1 MARRGET
8 PGPVEVRHP
17 GFGGLDL
24 SDAPRGSRPNG
35 AQEAVDIVLAGVDQI
50 RPRRGSER
58 WADPSILDGAA
69 LPIDLFAFNIQN
81 LPIVMWGTEE
91 GLGFMAGGVEG
102 AHNSTIA
109 TPRTWYDFARVGSP
123 AVQTV
128 FVGGQGSFPVNGMVV
143 RRYRLGLGFD
153 SPAVSISGAAAAGD
167 MGRACVLGVW
177 GPDARL
183 LMGGYSGTSPSGPNG
198 LSVDQ
203 DTIVVSNPG
212 DPTAFGTA
220 VNPGLPIFR
229 VGAGDGESVMGIVEF
244 RDMAFIFKESRAW
257 VLTGISAGPTGAPEF
272 HRRPFDIGYC
282 GVPLGPGAMGAARD
296 GVYFVT
302 RRGVYR
308 ASGNGAPVSVSD
320 DIESLF
326 SAGTLTDD
334 WSKVRLAVDGP
345 LVIVTYPRPVL
356 GSSGGRRGQL
366 VYDIDRKEWVNW
378 ELCAA
383 AFGASD
389 DKLYFVDTGRDV
401 VTGDTGFK
409 PALWVMANQ
418 ETDYEGSSGWSN
430 MQQTPTRPMPVW
442 RSVDQDFGSTAMKYI
457 HQTKI
462 WAEWQ
467 PTATSGQKKLEVFT
481 DYGNGGG
488 QDLPGEGTVRH
499 GYKGT
504 RFSFRL
510 SGRLRRITG
519 MTHLISGQGVGDGI
533 ESDGGNSS

>member
-203 DTIVVSNPG
+203 DTIVAAPG
-212 DPTAFGTA
+212 VGVIVCDLGPPALATAGT
-220 VNPGLPIFR
+220 
-229 VGAGDGESVMGIVEF
+229 GD
-244 RDMAFIFKESRAW
+244 
-257 VLTGISAGPTGAPEF
+257 VLTGVVGAF
-272 HRRPFDIGYC
+272 
-282 GVPLGPGAMGAARD
+282 
-296 GVYFVT
+296 
-302 RRGVYR
+302 
-308 ASGNGAPVSVSD
+308 
-320 DIESLF
+320 
-326 SAGTLTDD
+326 
-334 WSKVRLAVDGP
+334 LAKGLEP
-345 LVIVTYPRPVL
+345 
-356 GSSGGRRGQL
+356 QL
-366 VYDIDRKEWVNW
+366 
-378 ELCAA
+378 AA
-383 AFGASD
+383 AAAAVVHAQAAELAPQRAGLVASD
-389 DKLYFVDTGRDV
+389 LLAAL
-401 VTGDTGFK
+401 
-409 PALWVMANQ
+409 PAALDRAR
-418 ETDYEGSSGWSN
+418 E
-430 MQQTPTRPMPVW
+430 
-442 RSVDQDFGSTAMKYI
+442 
-457 HQTKI
+457 H
-462 WAEWQ
+462 
-467 PTATSGQKKLEVFT
+467 
-481 DYGNGGG
+481 
-488 QDLPGEGTVRH
+488 
-499 GYKGT
+499 
-504 RFSFRL
+504 
-510 SGRLRRITG
+510 
-519 MTHLISGQGVGDGI
+519 
-533 ESDGGNSS
+533 